1 MLERTRN
8 VFVGG
13 SKKGLRQNGR
23 KWEIWSSDFLLI
35 SRLPLNLFIIF
46 AIIFELCFQNSFTK
60 LFIYLNCFFF
70 HFNMLSF
77 SIEYSF
83 ILKKK
88 TFLSTQVRGFALLMG
103 RACNLFK
110 SFHCVQQRLWCL
122 WKTWILSC

>member
-46 AIIFELCFQNSFTK
+46 AIILNYAFKIHLQSYLFTW
-60 LFIYLNCFFF
+60 IVFFF